1 MTAGPGHSIDE
12 ILATARKRL
21 RRLPPAQAY
30 QAMSTGALLVDIRSQ
45 TQRAA
50 QGLVPG
56 ALRVERNELEWRFDP
71 RSDAKLP
78 QASFALHVIIM
89 CAQGYS
95 SSLAAASLQDLGLY
109 NATDVIGGFEAW
121 AAAGLPVNSQEL
133 HQQGAQTPA
142 RQRSAPCCCAGLAHG
157 HRAQSGRPGRWL
169 HRCPPPVPAA
179 RRRDPPPGRR
189 SCPRYRHLLP
199 VVRPTLLTAAGP

>member
-21 RRLPPAQAY
+21 RRLHPAQAY
-30 QAMSTGALLVDIRSQ
+30 QAMSAGALLVDIRSPI
-45 TQRAA
+45 QRAA

-71 RSDAKLP
+71 RSAAKLP
-78 QASFALHVIIM
+78 QASFTLHVIIM

-121 AAAGLPVNSQEL
+121 AAADLPVNSQEL
-133 HQQGAQTPA
+133 RTTRCANPYSPA
-142 RQRSAPCCCAGLAHG
+142 F
-157 HRAQSGRPGRWL
+157 GRI
-169 HRCPPPVPAA
+169 PAA
-179 RRRDPPPGRR
+179 RR
-189 SCPRYRHLLP
+189 SAAL
-199 VVRPTLLTAAGP
+199 VTAWPD